1 MPLVTEQEMR
11 AFAAAVQL
19 HRAGRAAEAEVAYR
33 QTLAMNPSNADALHM
48 LGVLL
53 HQHGHTQQALQ
64 LVARAAELHPANA
77 DIFVNLA
84 ELQRSVGQIEAGLQ
98 SARRALQL
106 APANASA
113 HVNVAALLRAA
124 GRPDEALPSAQ
135 KAIELNPA
143 MAIAY
148 THAGCCLF
156 DKNPAAALSYFLK
169 GSELEPGNA
178 DTLSTLGVCLEKL
191 GRHEDALVCQ
201 QRALP
206 LAPNNFAVVRNLGSA
221 LANLGRY
228 PEALQVFERAVA
240 LNPDDELALL
250 NYAACLHRTKQFGKA
265 LEVSEQIARKFPGN
279 SDPYSLIADALS
291 TFGRFDEAIAA
302 IEKGLAIQPSGRL
315 YHSLGITLIRA
326 GRAVEGLAAL
336 EKSLAIDPTPP
347 TLHFDISV
355 ARLMLG
361 KYAEAWPEYEWRWK
375 HPGLRNSA
383 VNFKEP
389 AWDGAPLNG
398 KRILL
403 YGEQGLGD
411 TVFFGRYV
419 TRVAEELGGY
429 VILCAQPPLVDLV
442 KSIRGVR
449 EVATSG
455 VPLPP
460 FDTHFPIMSLPGMFK
475 TTLENVPNTV
485 PYIAADPARVQQWK
499 QRLAASRNR
508 FRVGLVWEG
517 GAFQAEN
524 FLRSASL
531 AAFSPL
537 ARVPGVSF
545 YSLQK
550 GPAAGQAKPAN
561 LPDAWR
567 SPDADFTDLDADI
580 NDFSDTAAIL
590 QNMDLL
596 ISIDTSVVHVAGAL
610 ARPVWMLLAFSPG
623 HMWMLERTDSP
634 WYPTFTLFRQPA
646 YQDWASPVATVSEKL
661 RALLGS

>member
-1 MPLVTEQEMR
+1 MPLVIEQELR
-11 AFAAAVQL
+11 TFAAALKL
-19 HRAGRAAEAEVAYR
+19 HQAGRAAEAEVAYR
-33 QTLAMNPSNADALHM
+33 QTLAMNPNNPDALHM

-53 HQHGHTQQALQ
+53 HQHGHTQQALP
-64 LVARAAELHPANA
+64 LVARAAALQPNNA

-84 ELQRSVGQIEAGLQ
+84 ELQRCVGQVEAGLQ
-98 SARRALQL
+98 SARRAVEI

-124 GRPDEALPSAQ
+124 GRPDEALISAQ
-135 KAIELNPA
+135 KAMQLNPS

-156 DKNPAAALSYFLK
+156 DKNPAAALPCFLK
-169 GSELEPGNA
+169 ATELEPANA

-191 GRHEDALVCQ
+191 GRHEEALACQ

-206 LAPNNFAVVRNLGSA
+206 MAPNNFAILRNLGSA

-228 PEALQVFERAVA
+228 PEALPAFERAVA

-250 NYAACLHRTKQFGKA
+250 NYAACLHRTKQFDKA
-265 LEVSEQIARKFPGN
+265 LQVSQQTARKFPHN

-291 TFGRFDEAIAA
+291 TFGRFDEAVAA
-302 IEKGLAIQPSGRL
+302 IEKGLAIAPSGRL
-315 YHSLGITLIRA
+315 YHSLGIALIRG
-326 GRAVEGLAAL
+326 GRAAEGLAAL
-336 EKSLAIDPTPP
+336 EKSLAMDPTPP

-389 AWDGAPLNG
+389 KWDGSPLNG

-411 TVFFGRYV
+411 TVFFGRYA
-419 TRVAEELGGY
+419 TRVAEQMGGY

-442 KSIRGVR
+442 KSIRGVS
-449 EVATSG
+449 EVTSSG

-460 FDTHFPIMSLPGMFK
+460 FDTHYPIMSLPGMFK

-485 PYIAADPARVQQWK
+485 PYIAADPARVAHWK

-537 ARVPGVSF
+537 AQVPGVSF

-550 GPAAGQAKPAN
+550 GPAADQAKPPR
-561 LPDAWR
+561 LPEAWR
-567 SPDADFTDLDADI
+567 SPAADFTDLDADI
-580 NDFSDTAAIL
+580 HDFSDTAAIL

-610 ARPVWMLLAFSPG
+610 AKPVWMLLAFSPG
-623 HMWMLERTDSP
+623 HMWMLNRPDSP

-646 YQDWASPVATVSEKL
+646 YQDWATPVGVLAEKL
-661 RALLGS
+661 RALVGS